1 MLLTELAASCEEYAR
16 RECDMQARGDKLNK
30 NIELIRLILL
40 KFVKHLSMILEGSRE
55 LAFFFFFWPFSSTY
69 FRYRRSFCLLEKS
82 PHLSL
87 ILSV

>member
-55 LAFFFFFWPFSSTY
+55 LAFFFFFFG
-69 FRYRRSFCLLEKS
+69 LLAVPTSDTEDLFVYWKS
-82 PHLSL
+82 PL
-87 ILSV
+87 IYL

>member
-40 KFVKHLSMILEGSRE
+40 KFVKHLEYWNLE
-55 LAFFFFFWPFSSTY
+55 FQ
-69 FRYRRSFCLLEKS
+69 
-82 PHLSL
+82 
-87 ILSV
+87 